1 MGMARQIDSEY
12 LTVAEAA
19 ETLRVDRSTVRRW
32 IANGD
37 LPAYRVGPRRV
48 RIKRDDLLHVVRST
62 KEETSPEPRFGMH
75 YVGSDEELRR
85 PLTEEERDHAL
96 AALEAGNRVRE
107 ELLRQRGGV
116 PFSPSWELINEARDE
131 RTEQLL

>member
-1 MGMARQIDSEY
+1 MALRIDTEF

-19 ETLRVDRSTVRRW
+19 KALRVDRSTVRRW

-48 RIKRDDLLHVVRST
+48 RIKRDDLAQVVRPT
-62 KEETSPEPRFGMH
+62 TAATSPSPRLGMH
-75 YVGSDEELRR
+75 YAESDDELRL
-85 PLTEEERDHAL
+85 PLTEEERDRAL
-96 AALEAGNRVRE
+96 AALEAGNRIRE
-107 ELLRQRGGV
+107 DLLRQRGGV